1 MGIVGVGIDLVSIPD
16 FAEQVDQ
23 PGTVFAETF
32 TPGERRDASDK
43 SSSAARHLAA
53 RWAAKEAV
61 IKAWSGSRFA
71 QRPVLPE
78 DIHRDIEVV
87 TDMWGRPRV
96 RLTGAIAE
104 YLADVTIHVS
114 LTHEGDDRGRG
125 RHPGGPVSASRRR
138 IASKSGFSCD
148 SASARELVERVREV
162 LPSVRCD
169 LEELVRI
176 ESVWADPD
184 RRDEVHRSAR
194 AVADLLSQAGFD
206 DVRIVSER
214 GAPAVIARYP
224 APPGAPTVLLY
235 AHHDVQPEGD
245 RGQWV
250 SPPFEPTERG
260 GRLYGRGTADDK
272 AGIATHVAAFWAHGG
287 RPPVGV
293 TVFVEGEEESGS
305 PSLGRLLA
313 AHRDALAADVIV
325 IADSDNWSTDIPALT
340 VSLRG
345 MADCVV
351 EVATLDHGLHSGL
364 WGGVVPDALTVLV
377 RLLAS
382 LHDDDGNVAVA
393 GMHESTAARVDYPA
407 GRVRAESGL
416 LDGVSEI
423 GTGSVPQRLWA
434 KPAITVIGIDTTS
447 VAAASNTLI
456 PRARAKISIRV
467 APGGDATAHLDAVE
481 AHLRRHAPWGA
492 QVTVTRGEVGQPYA
506 IEASGPVYDAAR
518 SAFRQ
523 AWGADP
529 IDMGMGGS
537 IPFIAEFAAAFPQ
550 ATILVTG
557 VEDPGTQ
564 AHSVNESL
572 HLGVLER
579 AATAEALLLAKLAAI
594 PTGRAEA

>member
-1 MGIVGVGIDLVSIPD
+1 M
-16 FAEQVDQ
+16 
-23 PGTVFAETF
+23 
-32 TPGERRDASDK
+32 
-43 SSSAARHLAA
+43 
-53 RWAAKEAV
+53 
-61 IKAWSGSRFA
+61 
-71 QRPVLPE
+71 
-78 DIHRDIEVV
+78 
-87 TDMWGRPRV
+87 
-96 RLTGAIAE
+96 
-104 YLADVTIHVS
+104 
-114 LTHEGDDRGRG
+114 
-125 RHPGGPVSASRRR
+125 SASRRR

-313 AHRDALAADVIV
+313 PHRDALAADVIV